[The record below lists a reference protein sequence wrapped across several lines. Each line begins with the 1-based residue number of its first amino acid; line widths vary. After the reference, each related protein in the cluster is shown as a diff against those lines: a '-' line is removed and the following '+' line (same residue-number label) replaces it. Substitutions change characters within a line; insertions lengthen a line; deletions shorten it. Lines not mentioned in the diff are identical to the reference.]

1 MADVL
6 SERYVGIGNYADFR
20 IAPLS
25 QDSNFFQCGPGTVA
39 YGRPAAGFHSRS
51 NAAQFAVAFSS
62 VRRNGRCV
70 ELPFN
75 PVEVIENLRRERYLK
90 AGRGESGCLRKGLA
104 DLYYLARPL
113 LPLGVRK
120 YIQRLHASGWK
131 KIAFPAWPVDTSV
144 DNVFEILLAI
154 TLRASGL
161 KRVPFIWFWPDG
173 FSSCAILTHDV
184 ETTAGKL
191 FCSRLMDLDDGYG
204 IKSSFQVVPEER
216 YEVSPAFLNSIRNR
230 GFEVNIHDFNH
241 DGRLFGNQA
250 IFRERVTRINGYARA
265 FEAAGF
271 RSAVMFRNQDWLRG
285 LSVDYDM
292 SVPNVA
298 HLDPQ
303 RGGCCTVFPYFLGN
317 LMELPLTTT
326 QDYMLF
332 HLLNDYSI
340 DLWNTQIELVLAKH
354 GLLSFLVHPDYIIE
368 ERAQRTY
375 ERLLVRLAEIRSQE
389 NVWIALPKQV
399 AEWWRQ
405 RSQMKLVRQDR
416 DWEVVG
422 PGKERARI
430 AYATLQKDHVVYS
443 IGTALFDEATFAD
456 QAAMPVV
463 YGGSGGLSYSSNKG
477 GSPRA
482 SK

>member
-1 MADVL
+1 MTALFVADVL
-6 SERYVGIGNYADFR
+6 SERYAGIANHADFR
-20 IAPLS
+20 VAPLS
-25 QDSNFFQCGPGTVA
+25 QDSNFFQCGAGTLA
-39 YGRPAAGFHSRS
+39 YGRSAAGFHSRS
-51 NAAQFAVAFSS
+51 SAAQFAAVSS
-62 VRRNGRCV
+62 SPRRNGRCV
-70 ELPFN
+70 ELAFD
-75 PVEVIENLRRERYLK
+75 PVEVIENLRRERYLE
-90 AGRGESGCLRKGLA
+90 AGRRESSCFNKMLA

-113 LPLGVRK
+113 LPVGVRK

-131 KIAFPAWPVDTSV
+131 KIVFPSWPVDTSV
-144 DNVFEILLAI
+144 DDVFEILMAS

-184 ETTAGKL
+184 EATAGKL
-191 FCSRLMDLDDGYG
+191 FCSRLMDIDDGYG
-204 IKSSFQVVPEER
+204 IKSSFQVVPEQR
-216 YEVSPAFLNSIRNR
+216 YEVSPAFLDSIRER
-230 GFEVNIHDFNH
+230 GFEVNIHDLNH
-241 DGRLFGNQA
+241 DGRLFRNQA
-250 IFRERVTRINGYARA
+250 VFRERVARINGYARA

-271 RSAVMFRNQDWLRG
+271 RSAVMYRNQDWLRE

-317 LMELPLTTT
+317 LIELPLTTT

-340 DLWNTQIELVLAKH
+340 DLWNRQIELVLARH

-375 ERLLVRLAEIRSQE
+375 QRMLARLAEIRSRE
-389 NVWIALPKQV
+389 NVWIALPQQV

-405 RSQMKLVRQDR
+405 RSQMKLVRQNR
-416 DWEVVG
+416 GWEVIG

-430 AYATLQKDHVVYS
+430 AYAALHKDRVVYS
-443 IGTALFDEATFAD
+443 VGSTVFDEAALTA
-456 QAAMPVV
+456 
-463 YGGSGGLSYSSNKG
+463 
-477 GSPRA
+477 
-482 SK
+482 